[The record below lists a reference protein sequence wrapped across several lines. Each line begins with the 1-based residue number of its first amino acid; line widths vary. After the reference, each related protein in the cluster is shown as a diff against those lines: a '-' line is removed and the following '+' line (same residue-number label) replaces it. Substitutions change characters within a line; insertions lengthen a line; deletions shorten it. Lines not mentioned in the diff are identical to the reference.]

1 MDNFAN
7 RYTMG
12 KIRLGK
18 QPLGNFENGSPTLGK
33 LTRVYL
39 PWLNLP
45 KVFYLLWIFDEF
57 SFDEFWFKKNVL
69 IFWI

>member
-1 MDNFAN
+1 
-7 RYTMG
+7 MG

-18 QPLGNFENGSPTLGK
+18 QTLGNFKNGNPTLGK

-45 KVFYLLWIFDEF
+45 KVFYPVWIFDKF
-57 SFDEFWFKKNVL
+57 SLDEFWF
-69 IFWI
+69 

>member
-1 MDNFAN
+1 MDNFAIN

-18 QPLGNFENGSPTLGK
+18 QTLGNLKNGNPTLGK
-33 LTRVYL
+33 LTLVYL

-45 KVFYLLWIFDEF
+45 KVFYLVWIIDEF
-57 SFDEFWFKKNVL
+57 SFDEFWF
-69 IFWI
+69 